1 MSPLVAGQQGVLGSY
16 GNKMI
21 FIAGGTGFIG
31 QHLLKA
37 LKEGG
42 FKVRCLARTEER
54 ATLCRK
60 SGFEAVTGDITDRE
74 SLRNSLDAVE
84 MVIHLVGII
93 EERGEMTFRRV
104 HVEGTRNLVD
114 EAKRSGVKHFF
125 YQSALGASLKSD
137 AAYQRTKAEAEE
149 IVKGSGIPYT
159 IFRPSLVIGEGDGF
173 TDKLKELFRLGPFV
187 PIPGTGEARFQ
198 PLYVDDWVRCFLSI
212 LGSVEAIGKTY
223 EFGGPEYLTYNEMV
237 LQLMEVMGIKKPL
250 IHLPISIAKMGVP
263 FIGLGNKLGKLIG
276 KKIPTV
282 TAEQLMLL
290 GRDNICEIDSVKRHF
305 GFEPIKYKE
314 ALRLTLHGSR

>member
-1 MSPLVAGQQGVLGSY
+1 
-16 GNKMI
+16 MI

-37 LKEGG
+37 LERGDYRIK
-42 FKVRCLARTEER
+42 CLARTDER
-54 ATLCRK
+54 AALCKKR
-60 SGFEAVTGDITDRE
+60 GFEAVTGDITERE
-74 SLRNSLDAVE
+74 SLRGVLTGIDTV
-84 MVIHLVGII
+84 VHLVGII
-93 EERGEMTFRRV
+93 EERGEMTFQKV

-149 IVKGSGIPYT
+149 IVKGSSIPYT

-173 TDKLKELFRLGPFV
+173 TEKLKELVRLGPFV

-198 PLYVDDWVRCFLSI
+198 PIYVGDWVRCFLSI
-212 LGSVEAIGKTY
+212 LGSIETRGLTY
-223 EFGGPEYLTYNEMV
+223 EFGGPEYLTYNDLI
-237 LQLMEVMGIKKPL
+237 LQLMEEMGIRKPL
-250 IHLPISIAKMGVP
+250 IHIPLSLAKAGIP
-263 FIGLGNKLGKLIG
+263 LIGLGNRIGKIIG

-282 TAEQLMLL
+282 TAEQLVLL
-290 GRDNICEIDSVKRHF
+290 GRDNICDLDSVKRLF
-305 GFEPIKYKE
+305 GFEPLRYKE
-314 ALRLTLHGSR
+314 ALKMFIRRDE

>member
-1 MSPLVAGQQGVLGSY
+1 
-16 GNKMI
+16 MI

-37 LKEGG
+37 LKEGN

-54 ATLCRK
+54 AVLCRK

-84 MVIHLVGII
+84 TVVHLVGII
-93 EERGEMTFRRV
+93 EEKGEMTFQRV

-114 EAKRSGVKHFF
+114 EAKRGGVKHIF
-125 YQSALGASLKSD
+125 YQSALGASLNSD

-149 IVKGSGIPYT
+149 IVKNSGIPYT
-159 IFRPSLVIGEGDGF
+159 IFRPSLVIGEKDGF
-173 TDKLKELFRLGPFV
+173 TERLKELIKLGPFV
-187 PIPGTGEARFQ
+187 PVPGTGEAKFQ
-198 PLYVDDWVRCFLSI
+198 PIYVGDWVRCFLSI
-212 LGSVEAIGKTY
+212 LGSIEAIGKTY
-223 EFGGPEYLTYNEMV
+223 EFGGPEHLTYNDLI
-237 LQLMEVMGIKKPL
+237 LQLMEVMGVRKPL
-250 IHLPISIAKMGVP
+250 IHIPLSLARAGIPL
-263 FIGLGNKLGKLIG
+263 IGLGNRIGKVIG

-290 GRDNICEIDSVKRHF
+290 ERDNICDLDSVKRLF

-314 ALRLTLHGSR
+314 ALRMFIRGNA